1 MALKLMYITNHPKV
15 ARIAEMAGVDRI
27 FVDMEY
33 IGKFARQGGLD
44 TVQSHHTLSDVAAMR
59 NAICKAELLVRS
71 NPVHDAS
78 EGVMSTEEEIDGI
91 VSNGA
96 DIIMLPYFKT
106 PNEVKRFLAA
116 VGGRTQT
123 ILLVET
129 PESVACIDDILSL
142 HGIDAIHIGL
152 NDLSLGYHVKF
163 MFELL
168 IDGTVEKLAQTFRL
182 KGIPFGFGGI
192 ALPGKGLLPSEYVIR
207 EHYRLGSSAAIL
219 SRSFCDYKKVGD
231 LAEIERIFKEGL
243 AQIRAFE
250 TTCAFCDENAFAENY
265 REIQKR
271 VRAVCEEVK

>member
-59 NAICKAELLVRS
+59 NAICKAELLVRC

-96 DIIMLPYFKT
+96 DIIMLLYFKT

-271 VRAVCEEVK
+271 VRAICEEVK